1 MITISIIIPMT
12 LKINGSTMIQQ
23 LINDVNLAIRSN
35 QSTVEFD
42 FSNSKF
48 IAGEMTVLLGMVL
61 KEVTKS
67 GKEYKLNG
75 LTDNVSKALTRNNF
89 LSYFLGGTSLV
100 DSYNNTIKFYL
111 GDARDDSSLN
121 KYLNEQVFQNRHWGD
136 VTSSQQE
143 KEKISSA
150 IHELAINVYEHS
162 TVNEVLCCGQYYP
175 NIHKLSFA
183 LGDNGISIPANI
195 SKKFFDSDS
204 NLINWATQKGTSTK
218 SEPASGLGLYS
229 VKNKLTSSG
238 GLTIIS
244 RNGYWSKAS
253 NSENNTVTMFD
264 LYDSPLNG
272 TFIHFS
278 LDTNTRVTN
287 NINNNNLQ
295 DLFF

>member
-1 MITISIIIPMT
+1 MVSILVSIPSV
-12 LKINGSTMIQQ
+12 LKIEGSFVIQQ
-23 LINDVNLAIRSN
+23 LISDVNLAVLSN
-35 QSTVEFD
+35 QSTVEFN
-42 FSNSKF
+42 FSNSSF
-48 IAGEMTVLLGMVL
+48 IAGEMTVLLGMLL

-75 LTDNVSKALTRNNF
+75 ITANVSNALKRNNF
-89 LSYFLGGTSLV
+89 LSYFLGGSSLI
-100 DSYNNTIKFYL
+100 DSYNNSIKFYL

-121 KYLNEQVFQNRHWGD
+121 KYLDEQVFQNRHWSD
-136 VTSSQQE
+136 VTSSEQE

-162 TVNEVLCCGQYYP
+162 TVNEVMCCGQYYP
-175 NIHKLSFA
+175 NMHKLSFA

-195 SKKFFDSDS
+195 SKKFVDSDS
-204 NLINWATQKGTSTK
+204 NLINWATKKGTSTK

-253 NSENNTVTMFD
+253 NSENNTVTMFNLD
-264 LYDSPLNG
+264 DSPLNG

-278 LDTNTRVTN
+278 LDTDTRLTN
-287 NINNNNLQ
+287 NVNNNNLQ
-295 DLFF
+295 SLFF